1 MTHNPKPPTDAQMKL
16 ADFKAEWRKDMSERE
31 IEALAG
37 RMRANP
43 EIKAPCQGYPGGIPW
58 ETHMRAYEVYCAKY
72 RGQVALI
79 DLFGRGCRGGFAV
92 DELDAFIPG
101 WRDELS
107 LIATLN
113 ARIQAT
119 EARAQG
125 LVDALNGYKAA
136 VAFVAADAWDGCSDC
151 IDVLKAARCADTVES
166 LTPDEIAANLKRI
179 RLHFQPPAKHSQH
192 GGERER

>member
-1 MTHNPKPPTDAQMKL
+1 MTPTNPTDAQMKL
-16 ADFKAEWRKDMSERE
+16 ADVTDEDRE
-31 IEALAG
+31 AAHEFHREMFRRL
-37 RMRANP
+37 MDN
-43 EIKAPCQGYPGGIPW
+43 
-58 ETHMRAYEVYCAKY
+58 
-72 RGQVALI
+72 
-79 DLFGRGCRGGFAV
+79 
-92 DELDAFIPG
+92 
-101 WRDELS
+101 ELS
-107 LIATLN
+107 KTLGEEEGD
-113 ARIQAT
+113 ARPIYQAFARHRQAT

>member
-1 MTHNPKPPTDAQMKL
+1 MTSTNPTEAQMKL
-16 ADFKAEWRKDMSERE
+16 ARECAAHGFPKDMPYYKNCMAGNYDEFG
-31 IEALAG
+31 IVQAPLLA
-37 RMRANP
+37 
-43 EIKAPCQGYPGGIPW
+43 
-58 ETHMRAYEVYCAKY
+58 
-72 RGQVALI
+72 
-79 DLFGRGCRGGFAV
+79 
-92 DELDAFIPG
+92 
-101 WRDELS
+101 
-107 LIATLN
+107 
-113 ARIQAT
+113 IQAT

>member
-1 MTHNPKPPTDAQMKL
+1 MTTTNPPDAQMKL
-16 ADFKAEWRKDMSERE
+16 ARECAAKACSEDYGE
-31 IEALAG
+31 LILSGLYDHVAVVQSGLLA
-37 RMRANP
+37 
-43 EIKAPCQGYPGGIPW
+43 
-58 ETHMRAYEVYCAKY
+58 
-72 RGQVALI
+72 
-79 DLFGRGCRGGFAV
+79 
-92 DELDAFIPG
+92 
-101 WRDELS
+101 
-107 LIATLN
+107 
-113 ARIQAT
+113 IQAT

>member
-1 MTHNPKPPTDAQMKL
+1 MTPTNPTDAQMKL

-72 RGQVALI
+72 RGQVAMI

-92 DELDAFIPG
+92 EELNAFIPG

-125 LVDALNGYKAA
+125 LVDALEGVLPFTQAEELAEAAQVRLKKTDRDPVRKA
-136 VAFVAADAWDGCSDC
+136 VM
-151 IDVLKAARCADTVES
+151 KARQALATWRRT
-166 LTPDEIAANLKRI
+166 
-179 RLHFQPPAKHSQH
+179 
-192 GGERER
+192 

>member
-1 MTHNPKPPTDAQMKL
+1 MTTNPTDAQMKL

-72 RGQVALI
+72 RGQVAMI

-92 DELDAFIPG
+92 KELDAFIPG

-125 LVDALNGYKAA
+125 LVETLEACSQWMSDVFPLLGPLKEKWKQADMWSDYDEEVFNRRATLNLQARQALAT
-136 VAFVAADAWDGCSDC
+136 W
-151 IDVLKAARCADTVES
+151 RRT
-166 LTPDEIAANLKRI
+166 
-179 RLHFQPPAKHSQH
+179 
-192 GGERER
+192 

>member
-1 MTHNPKPPTDAQMKL
+1 MTTTNPTDAQMKL
-16 ADFKAEWRKDMSERE
+16 AR
-31 IEALAG
+31 EALAQAATELAPPSSSM
-37 RMRANP
+37 RMNDFTDKAAQISARA
-43 EIKAPCQGYPGGIPW
+43 IVLA
-58 ETHMRAYEVYCAKY
+58 
-72 RGQVALI
+72 
-79 DLFGRGCRGGFAV
+79 
-92 DELDAFIPG
+92 
-101 WRDELS
+101 
-107 LIATLN
+107 
-113 ARIQAT
+113 IQAT

>member
-1 MTHNPKPPTDAQMKL
+1 MTTTNPTDAQMKL
-16 ADFKAEWRKDMSERE
+16 ADFKAEWHKDMSGRE

-79 DLFGRGCRGGFAV
+79 DLFGRGCRGGFGV
-92 DELDAFIPG
+92 KELDAFIPG

-125 LVDALNGYKAA
+125 LVEAERE
-136 VAFVAADAWDGCSDC
+136 
-151 IDVLKAARCADTVES
+151 RC
-166 LTPDEIAANLKRI
+166 LEIAKNELIKCKKRTWGWYICWRIHEAI
-179 RLHFQPPAKHSQH
+179 RSQHSQH

>member
-1 MTHNPKPPTDAQMKL
+1 MTTNPTDAQMKL
-16 ADFKAEWRKDMSERE
+16 DDVTQADRNVAADLLDELSSLLDH
-31 IEALAG
+31 
-37 RMRANP
+37 N
-43 EIKAPCQGYPGGIPW
+43 GI
-58 ETHMRAYEVYCAKY
+58 
-72 RGQVALI
+72 GQVADLI
-79 DLFGRGCRGGFAV
+79 RDGEYDEHDATTAFA
-92 DELDAFIPG
+92 
-101 WRDELS
+101 RH
-107 LIATLN
+107 
-113 ARIQAT
+113 RQAT

>member
-1 MTHNPKPPTDAQMKL
+1 MTPTNPTEAQMKL
-16 ADFKAEWRKDMSERE
+16 ARELMTKAAPMFPITTHNGPDYADVTFAEDHSSQAMTMEPDTWN
-31 IEALAG
+31 AL
-37 RMRANP
+37 N
-43 EIKAPCQGYPGGIPW
+43 E
-58 ETHMRAYEVYCAKY
+58 
-72 RGQVALI
+72 
-79 DLFGRGCRGGFAV
+79 LFVSLPAIF
-92 DELDAFIPG
+92 DA
-101 WRDELS
+101 
-107 LIATLN
+107 
-113 ARIQAT
+113 IQAT

>member
-1 MTHNPKPPTDAQMKL
+1 MTPTNPTEVQMKL
-16 ADFKAEWRKDMSERE
+16 ARECQKKAYKM
-31 IEALAG
+31 
-37 RMRANP
+37 
-43 EIKAPCQGYPGGIPW
+43 
-58 ETHMRAYEVYCAKY
+58 
-72 RGQVALI
+72 
-79 DLFGRGCRGGFAV
+79 AV
-92 DELDAFIPG
+92 DDVTTF
-101 WRDELS
+101 RDYGVQSAL
-107 LIATLN
+107 LA
-113 ARIQAT
+113 IQAT

>member
-1 MTHNPKPPTDAQMKL
+1 MTNPTEVQMKL
-16 ADFKAEWRKDMSERE
+16 ARECAARLAQRRRDHDYAGWIREGRKDNDSEVQS
-31 IEALAG
+31 ALLA
-37 RMRANP
+37 
-43 EIKAPCQGYPGGIPW
+43 I
-58 ETHMRAYEVYCAKY
+58 
-72 RGQVALI
+72 QV
-79 DLFGRGCRGGFAV
+79 
-92 DELDAFIPG
+92 
-101 WRDELS
+101 
-107 LIATLN
+107 
-113 ARIQAT
+113 T